1 MKRTAVLAAL
11 AAGVL
16 ALSAC
21 SGGGAADMTSGA
33 TAAGAGVDSGELAPA
48 ATDSEGADSDG
59 TGGGVAGVA
68 LLQAA
73 PGASLIRTAELEVV
87 VDDVR
92 AAADDAARVVAA
104 AGGLLE
110 AEERTDDGSY
120 AVATLRLRVPPGAF
134 DVTVGRLAGLG
145 EERSRRLGS
154 EDVTEQVVDLESRLA
169 TQQASVARVRALLA
183 EAVDLG
189 EVVLV
194 EAELTARTAD
204 LESLEAR
211 LAALTARV
219 DLSTISLRLAA
230 EDAPPAAAG
239 APGFRD
245 GLQGG
250 WEALLAVVRVTGAAV
265 GALLPFSPL
274 LLGLG
279 FLAWR
284 ARRTPAVSLQRAGS
298 AG

>member
-1 MKRTAVLAAL
+1 MKRTAVVAAL
-11 AAGVL
+11 AAGAL

-21 SGGGAADMTSGA
+21 SGGGGSDETSGA
-33 TAAGAGVDSGELAPA
+33 TAAGDSAGSDSEEMAPA
-48 ATDSEGADSDG
+48 PATDGEVADG
-59 TGGGVAGVA
+59 EVAGVA
-68 LLQAA
+68 LLQTSQ
-73 PGASLIRTAELEVV
+73 GASLIRTGELEVV

-104 AGGLLE
+104 SGGLLE

-134 DVTVGRLAGLG
+134 DATVGRLAELG

-154 EDVTEQVVDLESRLA
+154 DDVTEQVVDLESRLA
-169 TQQASVARVRALLA
+169 TQQASVARVRALLSEA
-183 EAVDLG
+183 EDLG

-194 EAELTARTAD
+194 EAELTKRTAD

-219 DLSTISLRLAA
+219 DLSTITLRLVA

-245 GLQGG
+245 GLRGG
-250 WEALLAVVRVTGAAV
+250 WEALLAVVRVAGATV
-265 GALLPFSPL
+265 GALLPFLPL

-279 FLAWR
+279 YLVWR
-284 ARRTPAVSLQRAGS
+284 ARRTPVV
-298 AG
+298 

>member
-1 MKRTAVLAAL
+1 MKRTPVVAVLAA
-11 AAGVL
+11 AAL
-16 ALSAC
+16 ALTGC
-21 SGGGAADMTSGA
+21 SGGSGSSDDS
-33 TAAGAGVDSGELAPA
+33 TAASVGGDSGGDSAGPVTEEVAPA
-48 ATDSEGADSDG
+48 PATGSATDGDVTS
-59 TGGGVAGVA
+59 VA
-68 LLQAA
+68 LVQAA
-73 PGASLIRTAELEVV
+73 PGASLIRTGELEVV

-92 AAADDAARVVAA
+92 RAADDAARVVVA

-110 AEERTDDGSY
+110 AEERSDDGSY
-120 AVATLRLRVPPGAF
+120 AVATLRLRVPPEAF
-134 DVTVGRLAGLG
+134 DATVGRLAELG

-183 EAVDLG
+183 EAEDLG

-194 EAELTARTAD
+194 EAELTKRTAD

-250 WEALLAVVRVTGAAV
+250 WEALLAVVRVAGATV

-279 FLAWR
+279 YLVWR
-284 ARRTPAVSLQRAGS
+284 ARRTPAV
-298 AG
+298 

>member
-1 MKRTAVLAAL
+1 VKRTAVVAAL
-11 AAGVL
+11 AAGAL

-21 SGGGAADMTSGA
+21 SGGGGSDETSGA
-33 TAAGAGVDSGELAPA
+33 TAAGDSAGSDSEEMAPA
-48 ATDSEGADSDG
+48 PATDGEVADG
-59 TGGGVAGVA
+59 EVAGVA
-68 LLQAA
+68 LLQTSQ
-73 PGASLIRTAELEVV
+73 GASLIRTGELEVV

-104 AGGLLE
+104 SGGLLE

-134 DVTVGRLAGLG
+134 DATVGRLAELG

-154 EDVTEQVVDLESRLA
+154 DDVTEQVVDLESRLA
-169 TQQASVARVRALLA
+169 TQQASVARVRALLSEA
-183 EAVDLG
+183 EDLG

-194 EAELTARTAD
+194 EAELTKRTAD

-219 DLSTISLRLAA
+219 DLSTITLRLVA

-245 GLQGG
+245 GLRGG
-250 WEALLAVVRVTGAAV
+250 WEALLAVVRVAGATV
-265 GALLPFSPL
+265 GALLPFLPL

-279 FLAWR
+279 YLVWR
-284 ARRTPAVSLQRAGS
+284 ARRTPVV
-298 AG
+298 